1 MAWDKLGRKSPS
13 DRKSKI
19 RIYFILS
26 CSNRFKENIFSI
38 WSQQSTKII
47 VVILLLKSESD
58 YGKCFL
64 KGKSQSNRFLH
75 QNILRLTQKQNL
87 FPRKTSLLLDIV
99 HTLVQITKTPTDCY
113 PLEVV
118 FQNCINLL
126 SFEFYSETL
135 VHPCHINQSLMKLF
149 TGYLWLR
156 MQIQRR
162 HIWKLLYSLYISQV
176 GSGEN
181 DRGKV
186 LYFAFRILVSDLEIE
201 FSDRHFRSPYQI
213 GIVKMLNVLVRYRYT
228 QVVHH
233 CFREYPHFF
242 RLPLFPGRLA
252 LEGQW
257 FFLYVAFE
265 SLQRLP

>member
-26 CSNRFKENIFSI
+26 CSNRFKENIFSLR
-38 WSQQSTKII
+38 SQQSIKKIK
-47 VVILLLKSESD
+47 VIILSLKSESD

-75 QNILRLTQKQNL
+75 QNILRLTQRQNL
-87 FPRKTSLLLDIV
+87 SPRKTSLLLDVV
-99 HTLVQITKTPTDCY
+99 HTFKSQRL
-113 PLEVV
+113 PLTVTALEGV
-118 FQNCINLL
+118 FQNCINWL
-126 SFEFYSETL
+126 SFEFCSETL
-135 VHPCHINQSLMKLF
+135 VHTCHINQSLMKFF

-186 LYFAFRILVSDLEIE
+186 LYFAFRIVVSDLELE
-201 FSDRHFRSPYQI
+201 FSDRHIKS
-213 GIVKMLNVLVRYRYT
+213 V
-228 QVVHH
+228 
-233 CFREYPHFF
+233 
-242 RLPLFPGRLA
+242 
-252 LEGQW
+252 
-257 FFLYVAFE
+257 
-265 SLQRLP
+265 